1 MSFLAPLYVLGA
13 LGIGLPI
20 LFHLIR
26 RQPKS
31 TRSFSSLMFMT
42 PSPPAV
48 TKKSRLEQ
56 WPLLLIRALAL
67 IAIAAAFARPF
78 VRSTAFV
85 PPEQPTRTV
94 FMLIDTSASMRRDGL
109 WEQMQRAASDVIASL
124 EPSDRVAIATF
135 DDVMSMRLD
144 FDAAPASEGNAKTAA
159 TAIIDELKPTWKPG
173 RFAPAMM
180 AAADT
185 MSNLDADEDASNP
198 SKVRTVVV
206 ISDMQDSESGLS
218 ELQSFA
224 WPKDV
229 SVQWR
234 SLQLALKTNA
244 FATLLNRDDAS
255 ADDEAAIDKTSPG
268 DERRVRVVNS
278 ADSTRSLFDL
288 YWSEVDG
295 TPIAST
301 RISVQVAPGDQRV
314 VSIADPPQ
322 NNNDGRMRLVLAG
335 DDQDFDN
342 VRYLARQ
349 PRQETQVMIIGESEN
364 TPRESLGYYLQ
375 LAPLDHAGS
384 AVKVVS
390 AERGRTALAL
400 SVRDTPMIVV
410 TAQCEPNWLPILGSY
425 LNEGGRVLWVLDAS
439 TDLLAS
445 QSQLR
450 TLAQSPEMTI
460 AEADKRDYA
469 MWSRIDFRHPVF
481 RPFDDPL
488 FNDFSKIKFWSHRK
502 VENADGFEA
511 VVRFDD
517 GSLAIAGKPIG
528 KGSVFVMT
536 SGWQPTNSQ
545 LALSTKFVPL
555 LIGLLGQ
562 SSADD
567 ERMDDRWYVGRAD
580 LNGTEQPID
589 APGFHDVPVEDG
601 VLLAAVNLDPV
612 ESRGESMTDEAL
624 EQLGFRNI
632 VGVDVQSVLTQ
643 RRLQY
648 DVELESSQRVW
659 QWLMVAALGFLAVES
674 IYGGLLNRVTRRPA
688 GE

>member
-26 RQPKS
+26 RQPKL
-31 TRSFSSLMFMT
+31 TRPFSSLMFMT

-67 IAIAAAFARPF
+67 IAIASAFARPF

-85 PPEQPTRTV
+85 PPEQPTRMV
-94 FMLIDTSASMRRDGL
+94 LMLIDTSASMRRDGL
-109 WEQMQRAASDVIASL
+109 WEQMKRSAGDVIASL
-124 EPSDRVAIATF
+124 EPSDRLAIATF

-144 FDAAPASEGNAKTAA
+144 FDAALASEKNAKTAA
-159 TAIIDELKPTWKPG
+159 TAIIDELKPTWKLG

-180 AAADT
+180 AAADA
-185 MSNLDADEDASNP
+185 MSNLDADEGASNP
-198 SKVRTVVV
+198 PMSRTVVV
-206 ISDMQDSESGLS
+206 ISDMQDGGSGLS
-218 ELQSFA
+218 ELQTFA

-234 SLQLALKTNA
+234 RLQLAAKTNA
-244 FATLLNRDDAS
+244 FATILNRDDAS
-255 ADDEAAIDKTSPG
+255 ADDEAAIDETSPG
-268 DERRVRVVNS
+268 DERRVRVVNA

-288 YWSEVDG
+288 FWSEVDG

-301 RISVQVAPGDQRV
+301 RMSVQVAPGDERV

-322 NNNDGRMRLVLAG
+322 NNNDGRLRLVLAG

-342 VRYLARQ
+342 VRYLAR
-349 PRQETQVMIIGESEN
+349 PLRQEKQVMIIGESEN
-364 TPRESLGYYLQ
+364 TPRESLGYYLR
-375 LAPLDHAGS
+375 LAPLDHAGT
-384 AVKVVS
+384 AINVIT
-390 AERGRTALAL
+390 AEPSTKETAL

-410 TAQCEPNWLPILGSY
+410 ISQCEPDWLPVLGAY

-439 TDLLAS
+439 TDLSAS

-450 TLAQSPEMTI
+450 AIAQSPDMTVV
-460 AEADKRDYA
+460 EADKRDYA
-469 MWSRIDFRHPVF
+469 MWSRIDFRHSVF
-481 RPFDDPL
+481 QAFDDPL

-511 VVRFDD
+511 IVRFDD
-517 GSLAIAGKPIG
+517 GAPAIAEKLIG
-528 KGSVFVMT
+528 KGSVLLMT

-555 LIGLLGQ
+555 LIGLVGQ
-562 SSADD
+562 SSRGD
-567 ERMDDRWYVGRAD
+567 ERIDDRWYVGRARF
-580 LNGTEQPID
+580 NGTEQPID
-589 APGFHDVPVEDG
+589 APGFYEISDENG

-612 ESRGESMTDEAL
+612 ESRDASMTDETL
-624 EQLGFRNI
+624 EQLGFRNL
-632 VGVDVQSVLTQ
+632 VDADAESVLTQ
-643 RRLQY
+643 QRLQF
-648 DVELESSQRVW
+648 DVELESNQRVW

-674 IYGGLLNRVTRRPA
+674 IYGGLLNRAAR
-688 GE
+688 GG